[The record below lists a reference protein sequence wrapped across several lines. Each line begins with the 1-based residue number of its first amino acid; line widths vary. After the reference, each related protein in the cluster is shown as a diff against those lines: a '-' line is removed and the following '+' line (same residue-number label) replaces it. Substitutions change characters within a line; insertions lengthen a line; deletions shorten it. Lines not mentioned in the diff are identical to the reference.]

1 MAPKNTAEFFEQLQP
16 LLRDHGKQMSYSN
29 CKKKINF
36 GMRNTS
42 RRLEDVYDDF
52 EDYDDDDEEDE
63 QCYDY
68 SDLVRDY
75 DIEGDDDWQDYYYGQ
90 DPPTWDDGDEDFL
103 D

>member
-1 MAPKNTAEFFEQLQP
+1 
-16 LLRDHGKQMSYSN
+16 MSYSN

-36 GMRNTS
+36 GMKNTS

-52 EDYDDDDEEDE
+52 DDYDEDDEEDE

-75 DIEGDDDWQDYYYGQ
+75 DIEDDGNWQDYYYGQ
-90 DPPTWDDGDEDFL
+90 DPPTWDEGDEDFL